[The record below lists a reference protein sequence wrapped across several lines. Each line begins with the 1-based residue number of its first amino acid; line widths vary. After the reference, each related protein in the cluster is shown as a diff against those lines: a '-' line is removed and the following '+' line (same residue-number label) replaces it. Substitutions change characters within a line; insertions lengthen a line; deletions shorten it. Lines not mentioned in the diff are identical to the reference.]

1 VSLAPATDKALHV
14 TVITPAK
21 SVMDTTATSVVV
33 PAFDGE
39 LGVLPGHADLLALL
53 GTGEMRLTTADGNTR
68 RLALRGGFLQ
78 VNHNKITV
86 LTPES
91 AAPEELKPEALNA
104 ERDKLNAE
112 KPTKLEERD
121 ALAVRREWLNAR
133 QRVLKT
139 PGSSS
144 SSH

>member
-1 VSLAPATDKALHV
+1 MSLAPATDKALHV
-14 TVITPAK
+14 PVITPAK
-21 SVMDTTATSVVV
+21 SVLDTTATSVVV

-39 LGVLPGHADLLALL
+39 LGVLPGHADMLALL

-78 VNHNKITV
+78 INHNKVTV

-91 AAPEELKPEALNA
+91 AAPEEIKPELLNA
-104 ERDKLNAE
+104 EREKLSAE
-112 KPTKLEERD
+112 KPTKLDERD
-121 ALAVRREWLNAR
+121 ALSIKREWLNAR

-139 PGSSS
+139 PGSSG